1 MSVNLGQWTGS
12 IVYTFSWLTI
22 LDTPSDIRSCINN
35 EAPSLFLIQQIPEEE
50 KNLGPQDRLIHVYHF
65 TKESGQN
72 QMVWFIDTLIT
83 SFLSNGCYG
92 IERFPGSYTL
102 LHLCPQQQ
110 VQNFGEPFFLVIHE
124 GETLA
129 QVKTRIQKKLQVPD
143 EEFAKWK
150 FAFLSL
156 GRPEYLQDSDV
167 VFTRFQRRDVYG
179 AWEQYLGLEHPDNTP
194 KRSYAVNQ
202 NRHTFEKPV
211 KIYN

>member
-1 MSVNLGQWTGS
+1 M
-12 IVYTFSWLTI
+12 
-22 LDTPSDIRSCINN
+22 
-35 EAPSLFLIQQIPEEE
+35 
-50 KNLGPQDRLIHVYHF
+50 
-65 TKESGQN
+65 
-72 QMVWFIDTLIT
+72 
-83 SFLSNGCYG
+83 
-92 IERFPGSYTL
+92 
-102 LHLCPQQQ
+102 Q

-129 QVKTRIQKKLQVPD
+129 QVKLRIQKKLQVPD

-150 FAFLSL
+150 SAFLSL